1 MSKFYCHGNPQK
13 TTAFLDDISSNLN
26 AIRLILPFLGDK
38 FGESLRGSQA
48 SPSFWKV
55 PGLPRKFPQLPRKF
69 FGDFPGSSLT
79 VELSSNP
86 GVPRKFPRLPR
97 KFPELPRRVLGL
109 PRRSAPFLG
118 SLTPSLDLQN
128 LPLGFSVSDKASLGK
143 QFSGVSARI
152 PVKQV
157 RPEYSRLVYRALV
170 QGALVPENVLD
181 SSGHL
186 QDAVSNLSSGDTTA
200 SETFT

>member
-1 MSKFYCHGNPQK
+1 MALLDLGWAFWPRTTMESQTRSSKR
-13 TTAFLDDISSNLN
+13 AFCELQSL
-26 AIRLILPFLGDK
+26 RVQGTGDK

-48 SPSFWKV
+48 SLSFWKV
-55 PGLPRKFPQLPRKF
+55 PGLPRKFPQLPQKF

-97 KFPELPRRVLGL
+97 KFPELPRRFPGL

-128 LPLGFSVSDKASLGK
+128 LPLKETLLPTFSCQPLANPSPTFRAGFPLLTCVVTYGLIS
-143 QFSGVSARI
+143 
-152 PVKQV
+152 QV
-157 RPEYSRLVYRALV
+157 MRRAFPGFGCTNTL
-170 QGALVPENVLD
+170 
-181 SSGHL
+181 
-186 QDAVSNLSSGDTTA
+186 TW
-200 SETFT
+200 